1 MKKNSFTPD
10 KCNVCK
16 NKKVSVQLNVNNSF
30 IAEQCNFC
38 RHTDKP

>member
-1 MKKNSFTPD
+1 MKKIVLLQI
-10 KCNVCK
+10 NVMFVK
-16 NKKVSVQLNVNNSF
+16 IKKVSVQLNVNNSF